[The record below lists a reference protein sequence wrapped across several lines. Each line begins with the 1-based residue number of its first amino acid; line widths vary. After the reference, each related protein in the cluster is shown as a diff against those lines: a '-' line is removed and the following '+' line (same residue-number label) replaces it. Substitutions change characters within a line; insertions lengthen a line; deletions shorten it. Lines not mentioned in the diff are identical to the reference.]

1 MVEQKTKRL
10 FKRLRG
16 VTFLMDMITEVMNI
30 FNGTYQDDRGYIHYR
45 VQGKTYD
52 IRMHPMTLEWE
63 CSCPAYKFS
72 RGNKTCK
79 HIKEIQNNSK

>member
-1 MVEQKTKRL
+1 
-10 FKRLRG
+10 
-16 VTFLMDMITEVMNI
+16 MDMITEVMNI
-30 FNGTYQDDRGYIHYR
+30 FNGTYKDDRGYIHHR

-72 RGNKTCK
+72 RGTKSCK

>member
-1 MVEQKTKRL
+1 
-10 FKRLRG
+10 
-16 VTFLMDMITEVMNI
+16 MDMLSTAMNI
-30 FNGTYQDDRGYIHYR
+30 FGGTYTDERGWKHYR
-45 VQGKTYD
+45 VNGKSYD

-72 RGNKTCK
+72 RGTKSCK

>member
-1 MVEQKTKRL
+1 MVSKRTKRL

-30 FNGTYQDDRGYIHYR
+30 FNGTYEDERGYRHYR

-52 IRMHPMTLEWE
+52 IKMHPMTLEWE
-63 CSCPAYKFS
+63 CNCPAYKFG
-72 RGNKTCK
+72 RGKHCK
-79 HIKEIQNNSK
+79 HIKEIQNN